1 MEKQERVRSLVLEL
15 IYNIQKCTREGEYL
29 INELCKELEIPI
41 SYEEYDN

>member
-15 IYNIQKCTREGEYL
+15 IHNIQKCTREGQDL

-41 SYEEYDN
+41 YYDEYDN